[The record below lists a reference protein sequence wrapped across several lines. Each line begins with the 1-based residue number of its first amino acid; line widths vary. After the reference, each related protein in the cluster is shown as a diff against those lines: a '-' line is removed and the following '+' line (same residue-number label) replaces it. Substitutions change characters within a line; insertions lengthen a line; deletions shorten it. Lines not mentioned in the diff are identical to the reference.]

1 MKKVNGLLL
10 GGAMAL
16 SFAGVIGATSATKDF
31 KEAKADDED
40 VVLMIGTHDM
50 IAEPTFSSG
59 GGTATYDSS
68 TRTLTLTNFS
78 YSDESYVYTYSNY
91 AGFCVKGLEDLTIKL
106 SGNNVI
112 KGLYNSDNA
121 NAIVNG
127 GIIDVNTTISAL
139 DPTGEKPSLSFVT
152 AQSTA
157 MSQYYSTYGIFCAKS
172 LSLSGIVFNS
182 YTESAAKSANCGFY
196 GSNVDGTLTIT
207 NSVTRFESSDSE
219 FGNSAGIIASCSLD
233 FSNSTVKAI
242 GHGGANSYGVRINTS
257 SCKKVD
263 ITESNVEAI
272 AGTATTESTGFAM
285 QKVFSISKSNFVA
298 TGEHYGFN
306 SLNSATQTVT
316 IGNDM
321 KRFTIIGKTRA
332 ASSKISIV
340 NAFAGYG
347 WEDAAGTGD
356 ASIIN
361 ATPGGAVY
369 IFKRI
374 SFGKITYTATACEA
388 VEFDGISHLM
398 INVTVSDPTSDYVLK
413 YKKDGDTEYSLSI
426 PYESEIGD
434 HTVYYQI
441 EAKDYTTVNGS
452 VVFTIKKA
460 STSWTTLPVGAT
472 NLKYDQ
478 TEHNLLATEAVASNG
493 TVSYTLNGVP
503 TDVSELKAIDAGTYT
518 IVAHANVDDE
528 HEPVNDIELQVE
540 IEAADLLNVSH
551 KISGTKEYNGEELTP
566 AFSRSASTYY
576 DVPISWL
583 YSLTEDGEYTNV
595 VPTFTDAGEHTVYW
609 KVVAPNHKSQGGSVV
624 FTITPAN
631 LSDVSVTVQTSEF
644 VYDGQA
650 KQLSVQTAGT
660 TVDETAVTFKYSLNE
675 DSGYETTLP
684 TLTNAGEY
692 TVYWKAEAAN
702 HNTVSGSFNV
712 TINKAASSFEEEP
725 SAITGLA
732 YTGEPLELVEAGE
745 TDDGVI
751 KYCVGDKEGTYSD
764 AIPSGTEPGTYV
776 VWYMVE
782 GDSNHNNS
790 EPKSVTVTIGENDK
804 TSLNKAIENGDKL
817 HDLIRDKNPELEQ
830 ALTKALSEGKTV
842 RADATALPKD
852 ITDATTKINEACV
865 SAVEKLVE
873 SIGEIKNDEQSK
885 ESIELAR
892 AAYES
897 LSDEQ
902 KLLVPQKTLADLE
915 AKEAEYKK
923 VSSGLAWW
931 AIALIVVACLAVV
944 FVLLYFLMFYVFH
957 KWIKQD
963 KKAIKVF
970 KCGHKH
976 GKARLFT
983 KSLKV
988 MYRFDEEVFK
998 TKDEALK

>member
-16 SFAGVIGATSATKDF
+16 SFAGVIGATSARNDV
-31 KEAKADDED
+31 KEVKAEDED

-78 YSDESYVYTYSNY
+78 YSGESYVYEYSNY
-91 AGFCVKGLEDLTIKL
+91 AGFYVTGLEDLQIKL

-127 GIIDVNTTISAL
+127 GIINVNTTISAL
-139 DPTGEKPSLSFVT
+139 DPSGEKPSLSFVT

-157 MSQYYSTYGIFCAKS
+157 MSQYYSTYALFCARS

-182 YTESAAKSANCGFY
+182 YTESASKNANWGFY
-196 GSNVDGTLTIT
+196 GSWVDGTLTIT
-207 NSVTRFESSDSE
+207 NSVTRFESSDTE
-219 FGNSAGIIASCSLD
+219 FGTSAGIVANCSLD
-233 FSNSTVKAI
+233 FSNSTVRAI

-272 AGTATTESTGFAM
+272 AGTATNESTGFAM

-316 IGNDM
+316 IGSDM
-321 KRFTIIGKTRA
+321 KRFTISGNTRA

-356 ASIIN
+356 ASNIN
-361 ATPGGAVY
+361 PTPSGAVY
-369 IFKRI
+369 IFRRI
-374 SFGKITYTATACEA
+374 SFGQISYTATACEA
-388 VEFDGISHLM
+388 VAYDGNPHQMMS
-398 INVTVSDPTSDYVLK
+398 VTVSDPTSGSVVK
-413 YKKDGDTEYSLSI
+413 YKKAGDTDYSTSI
-426 PYESEIGD
+426 PYESGIGE

-452 VVFTIKKA
+452 VKFTINKA

-478 TEHNLLATEAVASNG
+478 TEKNLLVTEAVASNG

-503 TDVSELKAIDAGTYT
+503 TDVSNLKATNAGTYT

-528 HEPVNDIELQVE
+528 HEPLNDIELHVE

-551 KISGTKEYNGEELTP
+551 KVSGTKEYNGEELTP
-566 AFSRSASTYY
+566 AFSRSAATYY
-576 DVPISWL
+576 DDPISWL
-583 YSLTEDGEYTNV
+583 YSLTEDGEYTTTI
-595 VPTFTDAGEHTVYW
+595 PTFTDAGDHIVYW
-609 KVVAPNHKSQGGSVV
+609 KVVAPNHKPQGGSVV

-631 LSDVSVTVQTSEF
+631 LSDVSVAVQTSEF

-650 KQLSVQTAGT
+650 KQLSVQTSGT

-675 DSGYETTLP
+675 ESGYETTLP

-702 HNTVSGSFNV
+702 HNTVTGSFEV
-712 TINKAASSFEEEP
+712 TINKAASSYKEEP
-725 SAITGLA
+725 SAIAGLA
-732 YTGEPLELVEAGE
+732 YTGEPLELVKAGK

-776 VWYMVE
+776 VWYKVE
-782 GDSNHNNS
+782 GDSNHLDS
-790 EPKSVTVTIGENDK
+790 EPKLVNVTIGENDK
-804 TSLNKAIENGDKL
+804 TSLNKAIENGDQL
-817 HDLIRDKNPELEQ
+817 YDLIRDKNPELEQ
-830 ALTKALSEGKTV
+830 ALATALSAAKTV
-842 RADATALPKD
+842 RSDATALPED
-852 ITDATTKINEACV
+852 IADATTKINQACV

-892 AAYES
+892 AAYEL

-902 KLLVPQKTLADLE
+902 KLLVPQKTLANLE

-923 VSSGLAWW
+923 VTSGLAWW

-944 FVLLYFLMFYVFH
+944 FAIAYCLLFFVFN
-957 KWIKQD
+957 KWIKKD
-963 KKAIKVF
+963 EKAIRVFPLGKKGEQVRLISMCCKVEYR
-970 KCGHKH
+970 
-976 GKARLFT
+976 KAEDVY
-983 KSLKV
+983 KSKS
-988 MYRFDEEVFK
+988 
-998 TKDEALK
+998 EALK